1 MTTADTPAP
10 AGLWG
15 QLTTLASQMRRVLP
29 IIARRHKV
37 MLVLAMAVMMLNSA
51 LATAVPVLFGA
62 LVNGLTEALKE
73 GAGTAPLLGVAELYL
88 GLIGGVYLLREL
100 LVVGQKYLVENACT
114 RIERDMTVVVV
125 SHLFKADLGAV
136 GRERAGS
143 LQDRVSR
150 SVEGLVS
157 FLTLGFTEFL
167 PGLMAIATALAW
179 VLFVDGRVG
188 LVLCGVIPLYGL
200 LALRQLTVQRASR
213 REIIDS
219 KQGLDAAVLERLGGL
234 EYIRAAHTYH
244 REVDRV
250 EAAAEE
256 QRKRKIRYYLSMARF
271 DCLKA
276 LNEGFFHLLV
286 LVLAIVLVARH
297 SAFLLS
303 DKGIEPGDVVMFS
316 MLFYRVVNPMRALS
330 ATLQGAQ
337 ECSLRVEDL
346 LRLLAEPMDASFTPA
361 LTRNL
366 SMMARVAQLY
376 WRDLPA
382 QVSAREPSL
391 ARGAP
396 AIAVSDLFV
405 EYPVEGGPPR
415 RVLHGVSLRVEHGQ
429 MIGVAGPAGS
439 GKSTW
444 LKVLLRLTHP
454 AAGEVF
460 VGGVPLDG
468 LSREAIGR
476 LFGYVSQT
484 PYLFAG
490 TIEENI
496 VYGSEGAT
504 PEAVRLAAA
513 LASIHDEIMAMPNG
527 YQTAVAERG
536 QNLSGGQRQRIALAR
551 VFLENPP
558 ILILDEATSALDNIN
573 ERAVQ
578 EAVARSR
585 ADRTTVVV
593 AHRLSTLRDA
603 DRILVFDQGRI
614 VESGGFEELERGNGL
629 FSRLVRSTGDVRLA
643 S

>member
-1 MTTADTPAP
+1 MTTAVPAP
-10 AGLWG
+10 AGLWT
-15 QLTTLASQMRRVLP
+15 QLTTLAAQMRRVLP

-37 MLVLAMAVMMLNSA
+37 MLILAMAVMMLNSA
-51 LATAVPVLFGA
+51 LVTAVPVLFGA

-73 GAGTAPLLGVAELYL
+73 GGGAPPLLRVAEIYL

-114 RIERDMTVVVV
+114 RIERDMTVVV

-136 GRERAGS
+136 GRERAGT
-143 LQDRVSR
+143 LQDQVSR
-150 SVEGLVS
+150 SVEGLVT
-157 FLTLGFTEFL
+157 FLTLAFTEFL

-179 VLFVDGRVG
+179 VLFVDARVG
-188 LVLCGVIPLYGL
+188 LVLCGVVPLYGV

-303 DKGIEPGDVVMFS
+303 GKGIEPGDVVMFS
-316 MLFYRVVNPMRALS
+316 MLFYRVVNPLRALS
-330 ATLQGAQ
+330 ATLQAAQ

-346 LRLLAEPMDASFTPA
+346 LQLLAEPMDPSFAPA

-376 WRDLPA
+376 WTKDLPA

-405 EYPVEGGPPR
+405 EYPVEGGRPR
-415 RVLHGVSLRVEHGQ
+415 RVLHGVSLTVEHGQ

-468 LSREAIGR
+468 LSRESIGR

-504 PEAVRLAAA
+504 SEAVRQAAA